1 MLNGRIIKSSKKAV
15 EGTHKMHAYSD
26 TWNESYDIE
35 YDGELTPDVC
45 NTIVAAFNASPE
57 HCTGSSSYGKLRWD
71 HPDGA
76 ILVDVN
82 ARQLIVERSTGM
94 CD

>member
-1 MLNGRIIKSSKKAV
+1 MLNGRIIKSSKSTV

-35 YDGELTPDVC
+35 YDGELSPAVC
-45 NTIVAAFNASPE
+45 NTIVAAFKASNE
-57 HCTGSSSYGKLRWD
+57 HCKGSSSYGQLRWNS
-71 HPDGA
+71 PDSA
-76 ILVDVN
+76 ILVDVK
-82 ARQLIVERSTGM
+82 ARQLIVTRSTGM